1 MSISETESLAT
12 LELLVAIARADGTV
26 EPAER
31 DALEAAF
38 AGASLPSGLSLAQLL
53 EAKTDVDDIL
63 RRVTTPEAR
72 ERAFEAAFTLAKAD
86 GECAPSE
93 QAILDRARTAWEI
106 PAEKVSTLDRII
118 SEARD
123 TVLPSNI
130 QAISD
135 PTARA
140 AAIHED
146 TMKYAV
152 LTAVLGAFPLPGVA
166 LVTDFAVIGLQVKLI
181 RDIGQYY
188 GHTIDNKAAKS
199 LFASVGVGIGA
210 RMALSNV
217 AKLVPGFGSA
227 VGAASAFAATWAIG
241 KMGIAFFEND
251 GKVDAE
257 YLKKVFATAQKEGKD
272 EFKTKKADIDARAEA
287 NRDEL
292 ATLST
297 DRKAGKIS
305 EEEYQARVTRLL

>member
-140 AAIHED
+140 AA
-146 TMKYAV
+146 T
-152 LTAVLGAFPLPGVA
+152 
-166 LVTDFAVIGLQVKLI
+166 
-181 RDIGQYY
+181 
-188 GHTIDNKAAKS
+188 
-199 LFASVGVGIGA
+199 
-210 RMALSNV
+210 
-217 AKLVPGFGSA
+217 
-227 VGAASAFAATWAIG
+227 AASPIAVRRCAVMPGAGASSITFWWRRCTEQSRSNSDTQLPWLSPKTW
-241 KMGIAFFEND
+241 
-251 GKVDAE
+251 
-257 YLKKVFATAQKEGKD
+257 
-272 EFKTKKADIDARAEA
+272 
-287 NRDEL
+287 
-292 ATLST
+292 
-297 DRKAGKIS
+297 IS
-305 EEEYQARVTRLL
+305 MWRGRCT